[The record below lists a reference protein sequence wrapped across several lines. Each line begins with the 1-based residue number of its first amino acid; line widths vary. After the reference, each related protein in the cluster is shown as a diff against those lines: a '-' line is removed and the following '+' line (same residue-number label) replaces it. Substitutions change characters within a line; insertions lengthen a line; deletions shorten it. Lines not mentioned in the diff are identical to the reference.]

1 MVPTEQTLDS
11 SDRNG
16 TSVTFVIPCYNERAN
31 IGDTVLAVETAL
43 QSAAIAAY
51 EILIVDDCS
60 TDGTGAFVEELAHAN
75 PHLVLVSNATNLGF
89 GGAYKAGVKRARG
102 TYIIMVPGDNAFP
115 YIGIERILRKRG
127 EADIVIPYFA
137 RMKDRH
143 FSRRI
148 LSRSFTLL
156 LNTMFNLRVPY
167 FNGPVL
173 HRASLLQAIDI
184 KTDGFAFQAESLIK
198 LIKAGATYTTVG
210 VEVVERAE
218 GRSSALKLKNI
229 YRVIS
234 TLLRLWLEV
243 RRMPAVDVR

>member
-1 MVPTEQTLDS
+1 MVPTEQALEVSAGDGS
-11 SDRNG
+11 
-16 TSVTFVIPCYNERAN
+16 SVTFVIPCYNERPN
-31 IGDTVLAVETAL
+31 IGGTILAVETAL
-43 QSAAIAAY
+43 KSSDIAAY
-51 EILIVDDCS
+51 EVVIVDDCS
-60 TDGTGAFVEELAHAN
+60 TDGTGAFVGGLARAN

-115 YIGIERILRKRG
+115 HIGIERILRKRG
-127 EADIVIPYFA
+127 DADIVIPYFA

-143 FSRRI
+143 FNRRI
-148 LSRSFTLL
+148 LSRFFTLL

-184 KTDGFAFQAESLIK
+184 KTDGFAFQAEALIK

-234 TLLRLWLEV
+234 TLLRLWFEV
-243 RRMPAVDVR
+243 RRAPAIDVR